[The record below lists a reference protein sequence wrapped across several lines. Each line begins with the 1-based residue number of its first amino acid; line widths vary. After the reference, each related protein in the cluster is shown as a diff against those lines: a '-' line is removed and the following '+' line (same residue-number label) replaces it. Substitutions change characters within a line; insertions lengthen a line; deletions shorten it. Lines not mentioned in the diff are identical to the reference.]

1 MGYKELDMAAY
12 KRRAHFDYFRS
23 LAYPY
28 AGVTVEID
36 ISRLVPTLKA
46 HGLPFFLPVLY
57 CAVRAANSVPEF
69 RQRTA
74 QYSTGRKNGRLCIFS
89 VGTRR
94 EMSTSTVTPAYGYAS
109 DLK

>member
-1 MGYKELDMAAY
+1 MRCLNSGTEFAA
-12 KRRAHFDYFRS
+12 
-23 LAYPY
+23 
-28 AGVTVEID
+28 
-36 ISRLVPTLKA
+36 
-46 HGLPFFLPVLY
+46 
-57 CAVRAANSVPEF
+57 
-69 RQRTA
+69 RTA